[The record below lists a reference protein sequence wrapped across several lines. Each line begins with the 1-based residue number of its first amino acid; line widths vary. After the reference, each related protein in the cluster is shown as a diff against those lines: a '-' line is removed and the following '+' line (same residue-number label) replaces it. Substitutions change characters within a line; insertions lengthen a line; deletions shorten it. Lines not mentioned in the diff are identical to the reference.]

1 MVLDQ
6 SGFRADSG
14 AVNWG
19 INFVFVMV
27 GAVISSV
34 PLMILYF
41 VAQRFIVAGM
51 TEGSVKG

>member
-1 MVLDQ
+1 MVLDK
-6 SGFRADSG
+6 SGFRAYSD

>member
-1 MVLDQ
+1 MVLDK
-6 SGFRADSG
+6 SGFRAYSG

-19 INFVFVMV
+19 ISFLFVMV
-27 GAVISSV
+27 AAVISSV
-34 PLMILYF
+34 PLLILYF

>member
-1 MVLDQ
+1 MVLDK
-6 SGFRADSG
+6 SGFRAYSG

-41 VAQRFIVAGM
+41 FAQRFIVAGM

>member
-1 MVLDQ
+1 MVLDK
-6 SGFRADSG
+6 SGFRAYSE

-19 INFVFVMV
+19 INFLFVMV
-27 GAVISSV
+27 SAVISTV

-41 VAQRFIVAGM
+41 VAQRSIVAGM